1 MSSNPAS
8 ETIEILRQALSN
20 IERDLDPNRDVR
32 VLKDIRRIVLNCITE
47 LEIIAHRETPPTG
60 RGSELKGV

>member
-20 IERDLDPNRDVR
+20 IERGLDPNRDVR
-32 VLKDIRRIVLNCITE
+32 LQKELRRIVLNCITE
-47 LEIIAHRETPPTG
+47 REIIASREAPPS
-60 RGSELKGV
+60 RGEILH